1 MSSSQEPEIT
11 IERAKEYFEDLKKHC
26 KAFSSII
33 TDSEIEMP
41 KE

>member
-1 MSSSQEPEIT
+1 MSSYQEPEIT

-26 KAFSSII
+26 KAFSCII
-33 TDSEIEMP
+33 IDSEYDLP